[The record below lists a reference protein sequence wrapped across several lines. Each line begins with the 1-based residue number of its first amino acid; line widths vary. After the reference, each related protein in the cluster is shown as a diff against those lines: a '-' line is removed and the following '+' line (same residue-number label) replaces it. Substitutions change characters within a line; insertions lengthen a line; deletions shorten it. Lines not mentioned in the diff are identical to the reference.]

1 MMKVD
6 EYKKVRFEGESN
18 EEETLFFL
26 RAHPITNLNWV
37 IMTALAIFLPITTL
51 IFFAVATSI
60 ETPISIET
68 VLLGLGAW
76 YLVVFGVAVQQF
88 IGWFFNIYILTNK
101 QVVDIDFFGLFHRKV
116 SQTTLGNIQD
126 VTYSKAGIFQ
136 NFFDYGNLFIQT
148 AGTAMHFEFHAV
160 PDPEGAQ
167 KQIIDLVAKYK
178 RRGRN
183 IYGEQPNRTI

>member
-1 MMKVD
+1 MNIN
-6 EYKKVRFEGESN
+6 EYKKVRFEGESK
-18 EEETLFFL
+18 EEITLFFL
-26 RAHPITNLNWV
+26 RAHSITNLSW
-37 IMTALAIFLPITTL
+37 ILGTAAGIFLPVVNL
-51 IFFAVATSI
+51 IFFAISPIIDV
-60 ETPISIET
+60 PISAVT
-68 VLLGLGAW
+68 VGLSLAAW
-76 YLVVFGVAVQQF
+76 YLVVFGVAFQQF
-88 IGWFFNIYILTNK
+88 VSWFFNIYILTNK

-148 AGTAMHFEFHAV
+148 AGTAMHFEFHGV

-167 KQIIDLVAKYK
+167 KQVLDLVTKYK

-183 IYGEQPNRTI
+183 IHGNQPTRVD

>member
-1 MMKVD
+1 MKID
-6 EYKKVRFEGESN
+6 EYKKVRFEGESK

-26 RAHPITNLNWV
+26 RAHPITNLTWV
-37 IMTALAIFLPITTL
+37 IMTALAIFLPIMTL

-148 AGTAMHFEFHAV
+148 AGTAMHFEFHSV

-167 KQIIDLVAKYK
+167 KQILDLVAKYK